1 VSLKGAA
8 RFPARTVGFVGLTMS
23 YLVAM
28 ETERGLASVD
38 RKDVVLYDWMERYG
52 RWLLKL
58 YGVKAIARG
67 PHVESGRYP
76 GTDARGVGRIFVMN
90 HRSLLDVF
98 LTLAFVEATIVSRAD
113 LADWPVIGLA
123 ARRVKTLFVDRADK
137 KSGAAV
143 VQAMVGGLT
152 SGRAVM
158 VYAEGTTYE
167 GDEVRPFRPG
177 AFVAAER
184 AGAEIVPVGLAYA
197 GTDVAFLDETFPEH
211 LKRVAS
217 LPEIRAALVFG
228 EPIPAPIT
236 TPDDAR
242 AEAHARV
249 QALVHE
255 ARKLL

>member
-1 VSLKGAA
+1 MSLKGAA

-28 ETERGLASVD
+28 ETERGLASAD

-58 YGVKAIARG
+58 YGVKAIATRG
-67 PHVESGRYP
+67 NRVAAMAGAGRYP

-123 ARRVKTLFVDRADK
+123 ARRVKTLFVDRTDK

-143 VQAMVGGLT
+143 VQAM
-152 SGRAVM
+152 RW
-158 VYAEGTTYE
+158 
-167 GDEVRPFRPG
+167 
-177 AFVAAER
+177 
-184 AGAEIVPVGLAYA
+184 
-197 GTDVAFLDETFPEH
+197 
-211 LKRVAS
+211 
-217 LPEIRAALVFG
+217 
-228 EPIPAPIT
+228 
-236 TPDDAR
+236 
-242 AEAHARV
+242 
-249 QALVHE
+249 
-255 ARKLL
+255 